1 MKKKIVY
8 ARLLFFI
15 LLLHTNLYPIS
26 MVYNFRIAQITKQP
40 IHEEDGTVKNHTLI
54 ALAFEQAREK
64 RNHIFQNYAGGLGSY
79 IYDFKPYYFRI
90 DGAFSNIKEV
100 KNGLTTLSGTET
112 DDVLFTAGRN
122 FIINKKTRWTFS
134 GLFGIPT
141 HRIYTLQHSD
151 FGFSQIGLGI
161 QFDGGTELDRQ
172 AGLLYGARYIHF
184 VPRKALDS
192 LNVPHTF
199 TIGNIADLLIA
210 YKNNWDKKHGIES
223 GYTLRFRFGAHIS
236 PNLDDIVKKTNYI
249 RSNFYIVYKYR
260 FIWNDTYNRIL
271 YYLSYG
277 FDHKPRLYGNK
288 YIVTL
293 WVSWN
298 ISF

>member
-1 MKKKIVY
+1 MKERVY
-8 ARLLFFI
+8 ARVLFFI

-26 MVYNFRIAQITKQP
+26 MVYNFRIAQVTKQP
-40 IHEEDGTVKNHTLI
+40 IHEEGTAKHHTLV
-54 ALAFEQAREK
+54 ALGFEQCRQK

-79 IYDFKPYYFRI
+79 IYNFDTYYFRI

-100 KNGLTTLSGTET
+100 TSGITTFTGTEA
-112 DDVLFTAGRN
+112 DDILFTAGKN
-122 FIINKKTRWTFS
+122 FIINENTRWTFS
-134 GLFGIPT
+134 GLFGVPT
-141 HRIYTLQHSD
+141 HRIYRLQHSD
-151 FGFSQIGLGI
+151 FGYSQIGLGI
-161 QFDGGTELDRQ
+161 QFDAATALNDES
-172 AGLLYGARYIHF
+172 ALLYGARYIYF

-192 LNVPHTF
+192 LDESHRF
-199 TIGNIADLLIA
+199 TIGNIGDLLLA
-210 YKNNWDKKHGIES
+210 YKNNWNKKNGIEL
-223 GYTLRFRFGAHIS
+223 GYTARFRFGAHIS

-260 FIWNDTYNRIL
+260 FIWNDTFNRIL

-288 YIVTL
+288 YIVTI